1 MPLPRL
7 PWRRIALAAAAILG
21 GLFALTSAFLLWAAS
36 GFDDTD
42 PLAVRPER
50 YGGSASERPP
60 AAPPARLRVVAWNI
74 AYGRGRQ
81 DDAGDLRSADTIRAN
96 LAGIARVLRDLHP
109 DVVALQEVDFDS
121 ARTHGI
127 DQVAWLAREAGY
139 PWAARVETWTCR
151 YVPYPY
157 WPPSQHYG
165 RMRSGQAV
173 LSRFPI
179 RSNVR
184 RLLPQPPNPFWY
196 NWFYLHRALQ
206 HVELDLG
213 GGVLLDVINVHTEA
227 FHQRN
232 REEQA
237 DRIAAYVRTLPPAR
251 PRLLLG
257 DFNAIPPEATLRRG
271 FPDEPETDMTTD
283 RTVATIRS
291 LGLLEA
297 LDPDA
302 PLPDTFTFPADAPNR
317 RLDYVWFSPSLRR
330 LEGRVAREAG
340 SLSDH
345 LPVVVDL
352 ALDRRLR

>member
-1 MPLPRL
+1 M
-7 PWRRIALAAAAILG
+7 
-21 GLFALTSAFLLWAAS
+21 TSGFLLWAAS

-50 YGGSASERPP
+50 FGGDRTDRAP
-60 AAPPARLRVVAWNI
+60 AARPARLRVVSWNI
-74 AYGRGRQ
+74 AYGRGRK
-81 DDAGDLRSADTIRAN
+81 DDAGDLRSETTVRAN
-96 LAGIARVLRDLHP
+96 LAGIAGVLRDLRA

-127 DQVAWLAREAGY
+127 DQLAYLAREAGY
-139 PWAARVETWTCR
+139 PWAARVETWACR

-157 WPPSQHYG
+157 WPPAQHYG

-184 RLLPQPPNPFWY
+184 HLLPQPPNPFWY

-206 HVELDLG
+206 HVELELG
-213 GGVLLDVINVHTEA
+213 GGTSLDVLNVHTEA
-227 FHQRN
+227 FHQGN
-232 REEQA
+232 REDHA
-237 DRIAAYVRTLPPAR
+237 DRIAARVRGLPDR

-257 DFNAIPPEATLRRG
+257 DFNAVPPEATLRRA

-283 RTVATIRS
+283 RTVAAIRA
-291 LGLLEA
+291 LGLAEA
-297 LDPDA
+297 LDLDA
-302 PLPDTFTFPADAPNR
+302 PLPDTFTFPADVPNR
-317 RLDYVWFSPSLRR
+317 RLDYVWFSPSFRR
-330 LEGRVAREAG
+330 VEGRVVREAG

-345 LPVVVDL
+345 LPVVVEL
-352 ALDRRLR
+352 AF